1 VLDALWSLTA
11 DVIRT
16 GWNVDKL
23 PPSPKELIPLVRS
36 HRAPEPP
43 VPTSLVP
50 DAVAHVA
57 DEDCW
62 SSPLRSLAWLQG
74 VKR

>member
-50 DAVAHVA
+50 DEVARETEVR
-57 DEDCW
+57 
-62 SSPLRSLAWLQG
+62 SIPLRSLAWLQG